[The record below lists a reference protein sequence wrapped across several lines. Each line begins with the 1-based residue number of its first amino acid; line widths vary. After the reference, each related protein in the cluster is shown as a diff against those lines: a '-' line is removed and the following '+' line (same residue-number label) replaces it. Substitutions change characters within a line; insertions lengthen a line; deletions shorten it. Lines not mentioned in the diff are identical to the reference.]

1 MKNPWNFESI
11 EDLLFYCCPECDMK
25 SKHSQD
31 LMNHA
36 LQSHAK
42 SMPIKTQKNF
52 ILNLKVVDNDPL
64 NVEVPS
70 IKSKKFKVEE
80 HESTGILKV
89 SDADEVQSD
98 EELPKTKD
106 YTVQSEIVK
115 KVDESK
121 VKPTDV
127 GDKDNGPAKLVSV
140 KSDQEETMLSL
151 KHQVTIKTHYA
162 QILLS
167 FIPESL

>member
-70 IKSKKFKVEE
+70 IKKKN
-80 HESTGILKV
+80 I
-89 SDADEVQSD
+89 
-98 EELPKTKD
+98 
-106 YTVQSEIVK
+106 
-115 KVDESK
+115 
-121 VKPTDV
+121 
-127 GDKDNGPAKLVSV
+127 
-140 KSDQEETMLSL
+140 
-151 KHQVTIKTHYA
+151 
-162 QILLS
+162 
-167 FIPESL
+167 